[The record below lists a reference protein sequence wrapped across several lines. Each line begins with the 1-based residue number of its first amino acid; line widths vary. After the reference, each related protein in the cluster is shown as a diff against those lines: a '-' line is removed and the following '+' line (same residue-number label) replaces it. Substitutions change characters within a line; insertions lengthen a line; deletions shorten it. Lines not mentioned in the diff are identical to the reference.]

1 MTERLWPPIL
11 VAAAAALVVAA
22 LGASATDIG
31 PWYQS
36 LREPA
41 GKPPDWLFGPAWT
54 LIYALTAVAGVIA
67 WRVTKGRAA
76 RQFILTLF
84 AANALLNVLWSELF
98 FNARRPDWSLIEVVP
113 FWLSVAALA
122 IALWPRSRKAAWLLV
137 PYLAW
142 VAFAGWLNL
151 RVVQLNPPFGNA

>member
-36 LREPA
+36 LREPVA
-41 GKPPDWLFGPAWT
+41 KPPDWLFGPAWT

-122 IALWPRSRKAAWLLV
+122 AALWPRSRKAAWLLV